1 MKTGVKQ
8 EISLLQYILTISG
21 VQVGFGLLTLPREVA
36 QGAGTDGWISVIIGC
51 VITTVVSLCIVKI
64 MAKHPGDTLLNVLTR
79 YLGKWLG
86 KIGMII
92 WILYSLLAAI
102 SLVFSLLYVI
112 RIWILPRTPSY
123 LILILLAIPMYML
136 ARGGA
141 RIISRYA
148 VFHFFF
154 TLWMPILLFIPLKDS
169 HGIYLLPLLK
179 EGWMPIFHTVKST
192 ILAFLGFEFAFVL
205 YPYLNDK
212 RSAGKGIIIAN
223 AITLLIYLQVTLV
236 CFVYFGPDGITKFL
250 WPTLSLITPLHF
262 SFLERFE
269 IIFLSFYLFIVFDS
283 CIPYIFTA
291 ADGVKQLFHKK
302 EGSTFILILLCA
314 CILFWVFYTPSSYQI
329 DGLREIWGI
338 ASYFVAV
345 LFPVVFLLYI
355 IIYQQ
360 WKRRKN

>member
-148 VFHFFF
+148 VFHFSLRFGCRF
-154 TLWMPILLFIPLKDS
+154 YYLFPLKIVM
-169 HGIYLLPLLK
+169 GFIY
-179 EGWMPIFHTVKST
+179 
-192 ILAFLGFEFAFVL
+192 
-205 YPYLNDK
+205 
-212 RSAGKGIIIAN
+212 
-223 AITLLIYLQVTLV
+223 
-236 CFVYFGPDGITKFL
+236 C
-250 WPTLSLITPLHF
+250 HF
-262 SFLERFE
+262 
-269 IIFLSFYLFIVFDS
+269 
-283 CIPYIFTA
+283 
-291 ADGVKQLFHKK
+291 
-302 EGSTFILILLCA
+302 
-314 CILFWVFYTPSSYQI
+314 
-329 DGLREIWGI
+329 
-338 ASYFVAV
+338 
-345 LFPVVFLLYI
+345 
-355 IIYQQ
+355 
-360 WKRRKN
+360 